1 MTAPSDP
8 KQARHDFQP
17 LTDTLYKEVWDAL
30 SEEGQTA
37 SVVEVLLTLHPSDIA
52 ELIDKLP
59 PDKRELIVPCIPK
72 DVLGEVLSET
82 SDAAQ
87 EGLVEQLANKDLKQA
102 FKQLD
107 SDDVVDIVQNMD
119 GEVAEKAIK
128 ALSKEEKQLVKYEE
142 DTAGSLMQLEVY
154 KVPLDWTV
162 GDVMADFQKPHDSL
176 PDNIHSVFITSP
188 DSVLVGSISLS
199 RLVRLKAKEK
209 LLDVMRQNTYRSLTS
224 EDVDSVIEK
233 FEKYDLIDCAVVDEA
248 GRLVGMMTIDDVID
262 EVEERHEKEQLRSAG
277 LDGSQDVFAPVSDIT
292 KQRLPWLIVNL
303 FTAVLASL
311 VIALFEEQIAT
322 LVALAVLMPIVA
334 SMGGNAGTQTLTVT
348 VRAIGMGQVTWQ
360 NAFILLKKELTVGS
374 FNGLF
379 LAVLLALG
387 AWLVY
392 GNLMLGVVIATATV
406 IVHVLAAI
414 AGYLIPVTLN
424 KLGKDPAVSSGVL
437 LTTITDVG
445 GFFAFLGLAAVLLL

>member
-8 KQARHDFQP
+8 KQARHDVQP
-17 LTDTLYKEVWDAL
+17 LTDSLYKEVWQAL
-30 SEEGQTA
+30 NADGEGIA
-37 SVVEVLLTLHPSDIA
+37 DILLTLHPSDIA
-52 ELIDKLP
+52 ELIEKLS
-59 PDKRELIVPCIPK
+59 PDKRVLLVPYIPK
-72 DVLGEVLSET
+72 DVLGDVLSET

-87 EGLVEQLANKDLKQA
+87 ESLVEQLPNKDLKAA

-107 SDDVVDIVQNMD
+107 SDDVVDIVQNME

-128 ALSKEEKQLVKYEE
+128 ALTKEEKQLVKYES

-154 KVPLDWTV
+154 KVALDWTV
-162 GDVMADFQKPHDSL
+162 GDVMADLQKPHDSL
-176 PDNIHSVFITSP
+176 PDNIHSVFIASP
-188 DSVLVGSISLS
+188 DNVLVGSISLS

-209 LLDVMRQNTYRSLTS
+209 LLDVMRQNTYRSTTG
-224 EDVDSVIEK
+224 EGVDEIIEK
-233 FEKYDLIDCAVVDEA
+233 FEKYNLIDCAVVDEA
-248 GRLVGMMTIDDVID
+248 GRLVGMITIDDVID
-262 EVEERHEKEQLRSAG
+262 EVEARHEKEQLRSAG
-277 LDGSQDVFAPVSDIT
+277 LNESQDVFAPVKDVT

-311 VIALFEEQIAT
+311 VIAMFEEQIAS

-360 NAFILLKKELTVGS
+360 NAFMLLKKELTVGS
-374 FNGLF
+374 FNGLL
-379 LAVLLALG
+379 LAFLLALG

-392 GNLMLGVVIATATV
+392 GSPMLGVVIATATV
-406 IVHVLAAI
+406 IVHVLAAV

-437 LTTITDVG
+437 LTTVTDVG
-445 GFFAFLGLAAVLLL
+445 GFFAFLWLAGILLM

>member
-8 KQARHDFQP
+8 KQARHDVQP
-17 LTDTLYKEVWDAL
+17 LTDSLYKEVWDAL
-30 SEEGQTA
+30 KAEGEGV
-37 SVVEVLLTLHPSDIA
+37 SDVLLTLHPSDIA

-59 PDKRELIVPCIPK
+59 PEKRELLVPFIPK
-72 DVLGEVLSET
+72 GVLGDVIAET

-87 EGLVEQLANKDLKQA
+87 ESLVEQLPNKDLKTA

-119 GEVAEKAIK
+119 GDVAEKAIK
-128 ALSKEEKQLVKYEE
+128 ALSKEEKQLVQYED

-154 KVPLDWTV
+154 KVPLNWSV
-162 GDVMADFQKPHDSL
+162 GDVMSDFQKPHDSL

-188 DSVLVGSISLS
+188 DNVLVGSISLS

-209 LLDVMRQNTYRSLTS
+209 LLNVMRQNTYRSLTG
-224 EDVDSVIEK
+224 ENVDDVIEK

-248 GRLVGMMTIDDVID
+248 GRLVGMITIDDVID

-277 LDGSQDVFAPVSDIT
+277 LNESQDVFAPVAVIT

-303 FTAVLASL
+303 FTAVLASM

-360 NAFILLKKELTVGS
+360 NAFMLLKKELTVGS
-374 FNGLF
+374 FNGL
-379 LAVLLALG
+379 LLAFLLAIG
-387 AWLVY
+387 AWVVY
-392 GNLMLGVVIATATV
+392 GNFMLGVVIALSTI
-406 IVHVLAAI
+406 IVHVLAAV
-414 AGYLIPVTLN
+414 AGYVIPVTLN
-424 KLGKDPAVSSGVL
+424 KLGKDPAISSGVL

-445 GFFAFLGLAAVLLL
+445 GFFAFLGLAAILLL